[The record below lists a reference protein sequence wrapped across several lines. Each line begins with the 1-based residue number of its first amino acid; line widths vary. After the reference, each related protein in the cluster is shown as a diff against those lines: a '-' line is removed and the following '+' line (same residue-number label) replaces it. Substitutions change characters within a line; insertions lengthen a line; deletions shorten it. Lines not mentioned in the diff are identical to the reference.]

1 MARALARHE
10 LVLPTWSEENHQ
22 GPPGAFCGSSSSVS
36 IPHSDRSSFEPLSS
50 IVFWCYFISQGGF
63 SMSSTTTAANRRSSA
78 PIALFFAMAFI
89 CICTSLA
96 VAELPPGSYDTC
108 RKEAPEA
115 LIVKV
120 SSVKKANAP
129 DGATTVTAVCTVLR
143 AERSASGLAPGK
155 EITISYTIPDTKNG
169 FAGPRIPAMLKQGE
183 VCPAFL
189 QKAEQGSGYDL
200 AAYGESFTMTP
211 EE

>member
-1 MARALARHE
+1 MVWALARHE
-10 LVLPTWSEENHQ
+10 LVLPTWGEEIHQ
-22 GPPGAFCGSSSSVS
+22 GPPGGFCGSSISVS
-36 IPHSDRSSFEPLSS
+36 IPHSDRSLFKPLSS
-50 IVFWCYFISQGGF
+50 IVFRCYSIPQGGF
-63 SMSSTTTAANRRSSA
+63 SMSSTTTAANRRSST
-78 PIALFFAMAFI
+78 PIALFLAMAFI
-89 CICTSLA
+89 CICTPLA

-120 SSVKKANAP
+120 SSVKKTSGP
-129 DGATTVTAVCTVLR
+129 DGATNVAAVCTVLR
-143 AERSASGLAPGK
+143 AERSASGLAAGK

-169 FAGPRIPAMLKQGE
+169 FAGPRIPPMVKQGE

-189 QKAEQGSGYDL
+189 QKAEEGSGYDL
-200 AAYGESFTMTP
+200 AAYGASFTMTP

>member
-1 MARALARHE
+1 MKPIAKPNFVRSSVTLALATAVAIVG
-10 LVLPTWSEENHQ
+10 VL
-22 GPPGAFCGSSSSVS
+22 
-36 IPHSDRSSFEPLSS
+36 
-50 IVFWCYFISQGGF
+50 
-63 SMSSTTTAANRRSSA
+63 TTS
-78 PIALFFAMAFI
+78 
-89 CICTSLA
+89 A

-120 SSVKKANAP
+120 SSVKKTNGP
-129 DGATTVTAVCTVLR
+129 DGATNVAAVCTVLR

-169 FAGPRIPAMLKQGE
+169 FVGPRVPVMLKQGE

-189 QKAEQGSGYDL
+189 QKAEEGSGYDL